1 MFRNYIMKKKFKII
15 SEDLQKNL
23 IDFLDE
29 IQFDAASENDKD
41 AMHKINFC
49 NWAIKEL
56 LDSYD
61 GFLRE
66 EPKKKSRDDYVDE
79 TFMDWN
85 LPEMSDKEY
94 EKLVD
99 QFDAFLRGWEKE
111 YLKKNP
117 DKKIKREPREDNFN
131 KPHVEDVAEYM
142 SLEEIKE
149 YLLDDD
155 SLTKEEKFDLYYSE
169 HKREQRRKERKKLKR
184 GAKPID
190 KIMKELGLTFSDGSQ
205 TFRKKNQKK

>member
-1 MFRNYIMKKKFKII
+1 MKRRYKII

-29 IQFDAASENDKD
+29 MQFDAAKNMDDKE
-41 AMHKINFC
+41 AMHVINFC

-61 GFLRE
+61 GFIRE
-66 EPKKKSRDDYVDE
+66 EPKKKSRDDYVEE

-85 LPEMSDKEY
+85 LPEMSDEEY

-111 YLKKNP
+111 YYKKNP
-117 DKKIKREPREDNFN
+117 KKKPEEDRKDKEGKKWKPRI
-131 KPHVEDVAEYM
+131 EDVVEHC
-142 SLEEIKE
+142 SLEEIEEMLK
-149 YLLDDD
+149 DDPE
-155 SLTKEEKFDLYYSE
+155 LTPDERFELYYE
-169 HKREQRRKERKKLKR
+169 EYEKVNRKKEKTYTF
-184 GAKPID
+184 D
-190 KIMKELGLTFSDGSQ
+190 ELFKGTGINNP
-205 TFRKKNQKK
+205 RKKPPKK